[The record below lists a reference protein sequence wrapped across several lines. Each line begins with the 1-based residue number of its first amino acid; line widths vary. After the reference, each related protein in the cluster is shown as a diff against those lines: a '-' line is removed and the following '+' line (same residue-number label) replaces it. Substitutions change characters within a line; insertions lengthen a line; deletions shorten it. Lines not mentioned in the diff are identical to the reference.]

1 MGRLCKY
8 RQFWVVLRPGQL
20 TLLSLGCISSWVLRT
35 PVPPP
40 MPLHG
45 GLPRA
50 QPQTLLSSPYV
61 AAWGSSRRPRSTSGK
76 AWRTRSTQVRPPP
89 APYLPQLEADRSLLS
104 SRPIGSSDYQIST
117 SGYTFTFN
125 CCCASC
131 ILVGGHFCS
140 PCLEFESHSLRA

>member
-35 PVPPP
+35 PAPPP

-89 APYLPQLEADRSLLS
+89 APYLPQLEADHASLHPVFQLFHTPYLLRSLPL
-104 SRPIGSSDYQIST
+104 RPGPSPHHRFQIVPT
-117 SGYTFTFN
+117 
-125 CCCASC
+125 A
-131 ILVGGHFCS
+131 
-140 PCLEFESHSLRA
+140 A